1 MRVAIS
7 GIAALTP
14 IGHGPDGF
22 RAGLREGRDGVR
34 PIAGFDA
41 GRHRVRRAAE
51 VEWRKPEG
59 STCSRATEMAL
70 HVAFAALDS
79 AGLAGR
85 ERADLQVGVILAS
98 NQGGMP
104 PSVARYRDVCA
115 PYRRGA
121 ASGALAAR
129 MLDGAPSA
137 TADLLAA
144 RCGATGPTLNVS
156 TACSAG
162 AHALGLCLDALRTG
176 AADVMLVASVEVLTE
191 LALAGFGVLRALTE
205 GEGPRPFDRRRDGT
219 LLGEGA
225 AALVLEDAERAR
237 ARGAGIWAEVAGYGS
252 STDATHMTRPDPD
265 GPARAMRQALGAT
278 PLESVDWIKAHGT
291 ATPANDVAE
300 AEALRAVFGR
310 RASAVPVT
318 SLKAALGHS
327 LGASGAVEAVGTLL
341 AMQDG
346 FVPPTLRVEEV
357 DPECDLDVVRGAAR
371 PCAGETVLMN
381 AFGFG
386 GNNASVLLRAAH

>member
-7 GIAALTP
+7 GMSALTP
-14 IGHGPDGF
+14 IGQGLEGF

-41 GRHRVRRAAE
+41 TRHRIRRAAE
-51 VEWRKPEG
+51 VSWQKPEG
-59 STCSRATEMAL
+59 SHYSRATELAL
-70 HVAFAALDS
+70 TAAAAALDD
-79 AGLAGR
+79 AGLDD
-85 ERADLQVGVILAS
+85 RARRGVQMGVVLAS

-115 PYRRGA
+115 PYRQGTPD
-121 ASGALAAR
+121 ASQTAR

-137 TADLLAA
+137 TADVLAA
-144 RCGATGPTLNVS
+144 RCGASGPILNVS

-162 AHALGLCLDALRTG
+162 VHALGLCLDALRTG
-176 AADVMLVASVEVLTE
+176 QADVMLVASVEVLTE

-225 AALVLEDAERAR
+225 AALVLEDADRAR
-237 ARGAGIWAEVAGYGS
+237 ARGARVWAELAGYGS
-252 STDATHMTRPDPD
+252 STDGTHMTRPDAA
-265 GPARAMRQALGAT
+265 GPARAMREALGAT
-278 PLESVDWIKAHGT
+278 PADAVDWIKAHGT
-291 ATPANDVAE
+291 ATPANDSAE
-300 AEALRAVFGR
+300 SQAVHDVFGTR
-310 RASAVPVT
+310 RVPVT

-327 LGASGAVEAVGTLL
+327 LGASGAVETVGAVL
-341 AMQDG
+341 AMEGG
-346 FVPPTLRVEEV
+346 FVPPTLRFEHH
-357 DPECDLDVVRGAAR
+357 DPACDLDVVHGAAR
-371 PCAGETVLMN
+371 PCQAQTVLVN

-386 GNNASVLLRAAH
+386 GNNASVLLRSAH